1 MCYLFV
7 SRHGSVQM
15 SSHFF
20 FPKQRRCHT
29 QMRHFFVSCDR
40 VYACICATHS
50 PACMSVCQ
58 RLTCINVF
66 SHVFDFLTHKYVC
79 LRARYARIYIH
90 IYMNTYSYIWIYIFF
105 LSCFTCTHVPRNV
118 YICPFLGVLS
128 ACHRLT
134 CMCFLTSCVSSQ
146 LYLSACQDSCV

>member
-1 MCYLFV
+1 MRKDTPWTRVGATAKYAICEFPVKRVYTYFSPTLNQKNKKNRRQNRMCYLFV

-90 IYMNTYSYIWIYIFF
+90 IYMNTYSYI
-105 LSCFTCTHVPRNV
+105 
-118 YICPFLGVLS
+118 
-128 ACHRLT
+128 
-134 CMCFLTSCVSSQ
+134 
-146 LYLSACQDSCV
+146 